1 MSATIGEAARLTGLP
16 AKTLRYYESI
26 GLVAPTGRTEAGYRL
41 YDARAVRT
49 LQFVHRARELGF
61 SVAQVRE
68 LLALWQDRDRSSA
81 DVKAVAQA
89 HIAEIDRRMQ
99 ELQAMRDTLGELADK
114 CRGDHR
120 PECPILADLAGE
132 APAGET
138 AAGARSANGAHAAED
153 R

>member
-1 MSATIGEAARLTGLP
+1 MTATIGEAARLTGLP
-16 AKTLRYYESI
+16 AKTIRYYESI
-26 GLVAPTGRTEAGYRL
+26 GLVGPTGRTEAGYRL

-68 LLALWQDRDRSSA
+68 LLALWQDRHRSSA
-81 DVKAVAQA
+81 DVKAVAQG
-89 HIAEIDRRMQ
+89 HIAEIDRRMH
-99 ELQAMRDTLGELADK
+99 ELQAMRDSLGHLVDQ

-120 PECPILADLAGE
+120 PDCPILADLAGE
-132 APAGET
+132 APAGEGAT
-138 AAGARSANGAHAAED
+138 KEAAVNGADSAED